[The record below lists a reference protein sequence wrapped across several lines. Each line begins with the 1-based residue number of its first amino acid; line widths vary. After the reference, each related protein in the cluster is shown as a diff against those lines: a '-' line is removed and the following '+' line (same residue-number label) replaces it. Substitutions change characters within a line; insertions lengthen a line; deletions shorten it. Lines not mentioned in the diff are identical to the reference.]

1 MRSVS
6 FLLAGSCILFGRGI
20 AFYLP
25 GDRSITSRF
34 ASHEPPRPKND
45 VRDSIRRWSSCRLD
59 GVSGFDPQTCAGSSR
74 ADSAPARA
82 GIVATDF
89 VAAERATPVA
99 NAFDGFSAKRNRL
112 ACGAKPGGL

>member
-1 MRSVS
+1 MRYVS
-6 FLLAGSCILFGRGI
+6 FLLAGSCICLAG
-20 AFYLP
+20 ALL
-25 GDRSITSRF
+25 SIHLEIDQSRSRF
-34 ASHEPPRPKND
+34 ASHEPPRPEND
-45 VRDSIRRWSSCRLD
+45 VRDSIRRWSSCRLG

-82 GIVATDF
+82 GIVAADF
-89 VAAERATPVA
+89 VAAERATPIA